1 MKVGARLNSK
11 HGEMCVCEL
20 IRKTGDNA
28 YIIKT
33 HEDVIC
39 TAINNPFAGC
49 YYGDDVWG
57 IVKEGSE

>member
-20 IRKTGDNA
+20 IRKTGDNT

-33 HEDVIC
+33 HEDVYGSKSRRS
-39 TAINNPFAGC
+39 PFPH
-49 YYGDDVWG
+49 YVL
-57 IVKEGSE
+57 ILFKKV